1 MTHYLNLRPRPFSM
15 IADGTKTIEL
25 RLLDEKRKRIS
36 VGDTLI
42 FANTDDTACTIECKV
57 KALYTFKNFTQLYRS
72 LPLDKC
78 GYLPR
83 ELPTASPEDMDE
95 YYSLEKQK
103 QYGVVGIELE
113 LTKHNAD
120 AESL

>member
-1 MTHYLNLRPRPFSM
+1 MTHHLNLNPQPFSL
-15 IADGTKTIEL
+15 IANGTKTIEL
-25 RLLDEKRKRIS
+25 RLLDEKRKLIC

-42 FANTDDTACTIECKV
+42 FTNTADSSCTIQCKV
-57 KALYTFKNFTQLYRS
+57 KALHCFANFAELYHN

-78 GYLPR
+78 GYLPQ
-83 ELPTASPEDMDE
+83 ELSTASPEDMDE
-95 YYSLEKQK
+95 YYAPEKQK